1 MAQFWVI
8 GLTKVE
14 ASVVIDRPV
23 EVVWNFITDLSKAQ
37 DWYRGVLEERWTS
50 LGPPGVGATL
60 EAKLASR
67 LMRVVLLRVVE
78 YEPHRKFVMEFTS
91 GQVRG
96 TTDGFSLETIEGKT
110 KLTETLDLKLGGFF
124 RLVGPLLGRRGRNDV
139 AFRHQNLKRILE
151 SKAQS

>member
-8 GLTKVE
+8 GMTKVE

-23 EVVWNFITDLSKAQ
+23 EVVWNFITDASKAP

-50 LGPPGVGATL
+50 PGPPGVGATL
-60 EAKLASR
+60 EAKLTSR
-67 LMRVVLLRVVE
+67 LMRVIPLRVIE
-78 YEPHRKFVMEFTS
+78 YEPHRKFVVEFAS

-110 KLTETLDLKLGGFF
+110 KLIETLDLKLGGFF
-124 RLVGPLLGRRGRNDV
+124 RLVGPLLRRRGRSDV
-139 AFRHQNLKRILE
+139 AARHQNLKRILE
-151 SKAQS
+151 SEARS